1 MIGRRAE
8 GRRAPSDTRRWRVA
22 GGVLLVSIIVLYGFP
37 IYWMV
42 ATSLKSAQEVG
53 TLTWIPS
60 EISLD
65 PYRAFF
71 RSDFLPALR
80 NSAII
85 AGITGALTMAL
96 AIPAS
101 YGLARSRSRLVT
113 PALLLLLVVQMIPT
127 SATFIP
133 LFQMLATLGL
143 VDTYLGVSLAQATLF
158 VPFAVLLL
166 RPAFAAI
173 PPSVEEAATLDGA
186 GSVRYLIGI
195 ALPLLRNTVIVTTA
209 IVLVSSWA
217 ELVYPLTLLLDDDK
231 YPLSVLIAQ
240 SIGRFESNYNNLMA
254 IAVLSSLPVLLVVLA
269 AQGQLRRGL
278 TLGAVK

>member
-42 ATSLKSAQEVG
+42 ATSLKSAQEVA

-60 EISLD
+60 EISLE